1 MFVNSDYVLIQST
14 VSNILNLENFTDI
27 PIMCMRNQS
36 AQLLKQ
42 SLNDWVQNLARVL
55 LNNNTVVQKLVIEQY
70 WSNVDHPK
78 EPTSA
83 GPCMPIV

>member
-27 PIMCMRNQS
+27 PIMCVRYQS

-42 SLNDWVQNLARVL
+42 ARNDWVQNLA
-55 LNNNTVVQKLVIEQY
+55 KLRHFAIEQT

-78 EPTSA
+78 EPTSV
-83 GPCMPIV
+83 GPCRPIV